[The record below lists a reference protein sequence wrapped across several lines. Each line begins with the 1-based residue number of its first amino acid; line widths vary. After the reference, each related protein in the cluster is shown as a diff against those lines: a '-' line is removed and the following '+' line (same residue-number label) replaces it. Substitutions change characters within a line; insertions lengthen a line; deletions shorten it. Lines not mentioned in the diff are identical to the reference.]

1 MFSIHCPHHR
11 TRVLLGP
18 RAIESLDNTAD
29 GVILHWRCYCG
40 ARGAQ
45 RYGREPA
52 GARRIPDPFSTAA

>member
-1 MFSIHCPHHR
+1 MFSIHCHTHR

-18 RAIESLDNTAD
+18 RGIESLDNTPD

-40 ARGAQ
+40 ARGTQ

-52 GARRIPDPFSTAA
+52 GARRVPDSFSTAA